1 MTTWATARG
10 GTQSGACRD
19 RQARALAT
27 GCARTAGRLVQGAL
41 LLRPP
46 VQSLAADASRVRV
59 KLEPMAPEPGLEALR
74 RRAEELGLSP
84 GEVRLH
90 RLPPHALWGLAS
102 YGLFGRYRHWS
113 RGKAYQRLRLQGEL
127 GLQRIYELI
136 VHTEPPQAYV
146 LSGNRP
152 IEDLLVT
159 AHVLGH
165 ADFFHRSVWLRER
178 DAGVGRRVLL
188 HRQRIADYACEHG
201 QAAVEAVLDAA
212 LLIEAH
218 VARYGPQDVLGA
230 LARLAPLE
238 PWQRDCLGMVRE
250 EALYF
255 QAQERTKIVN
265 EGWAS
270 FWHLR
275 ILRAEELAPSD
286 RVDIAL
292 LHSRLVAMAP
302 GRLNPYAL
310 GLEIL
315 EQLAEEAGAAPGE
328 APRGKALEALLDLAT
343 VADDRSLVRDWFS
356 QRSVDRLKLVVPMPG
371 DNVSSH
377 VEDVRRELLRQIG
390 GAARP
395 SVEVEQA
402 VAGCTLRLRHLHD
415 GRDLDLPDAEAVL
428 GEVQRLWGAPVQLET
443 MVGGQRVCLRHDGQE
458 MRRDG

>member
-1 MTTWATARG
+1 
-10 GTQSGACRD
+10 
-19 RQARALAT
+19 
-27 GCARTAGRLVQGAL
+27 
-41 LLRPP
+41 
-46 VQSLAADASRVRV
+46 
-59 KLEPMAPEPGLEALR
+59 MAPESGLEALR
-74 RRAEELGLSP
+74 RRAEDLGLSP
-84 GEVRLH
+84 GEVRLYH
-90 RLPPHALWGLAS
+90 LPPHALWGLAS

-152 IEDLLVT
+152 IEDVLVT

-165 ADFFHRSVWLRER
+165 ADFFHRNVWLRGR
-178 DAGVGRRVLL
+178 DADVGRRVLL
-188 HRQRIADYACEHG
+188 HRQRIADYAAEHG
-201 QAAVEAVLDAA
+201 QEAVESVLDTA

-218 VARYGPQDVLGA
+218 VARFGPEDLLGA
-230 LARLAPLE
+230 VARMAPLE

-275 ILRAEELAPSD
+275 ILRAEELSPPD
-286 RVDIAL
+286 RLEVAL

-302 GRLNPYAL
+302 GQLNPYAL

-315 EQLAEEAGAAPGE
+315 ENLAAEAGAAPGE
-328 APRGKALEALLDLAT
+328 APRGKALEALLDLAA
-343 VADDRSLVRDWFS
+343 VADDRSLVRDHLC
-356 QRSVDRLKLVVPMPG
+356 QRSVDRLGLAVPLPG
-371 DNVSSH
+371 DKVSSL
-377 VEDVRRELLRQIG
+377 VEDVRREILRQIG
-390 GAARP
+390 GAGRP
-395 SVEVEQA
+395 VVEVEQA
-402 VAGCTLRLRHLHD
+402 VAGCTLRLRHVHD

-428 GEVQRLWGAPVQLET
+428 GEVQRLWEAPVLLET

-458 MRRDG
+458 VRREG

>member
-1 MTTWATARG
+1 
-10 GTQSGACRD
+10 
-19 RQARALAT
+19 
-27 GCARTAGRLVQGAL
+27 
-41 LLRPP
+41 
-46 VQSLAADASRVRV
+46 
-59 KLEPMAPEPGLEALR
+59 MAPELGLEALR
-74 RRAEELGLSP
+74 RRAEDLGLSP
-84 GEVRLH
+84 GEVRLYH
-90 RLPPHALWGLAS
+90 LPPHALWSLAS

-152 IEDLLVT
+152 IEDVLVT

-165 ADFFHRSVWLRER
+165 ADFFHRNVWLRGR
-178 DAGVGRRVLL
+178 DADVGRRVLL
-188 HRQRIADYACEHG
+188 HRQRIADYAAEHG
-201 QAAVEAVLDAA
+201 QEAVESVLDAA

-218 VARYGPQDVLGA
+218 VARFGPEDVLGA
-230 LARLAPLE
+230 VARLAPLE

-275 ILRAEELAPSD
+275 ILRAEELSPPD
-286 RVDIAL
+286 RLEVAL

-302 GRLNPYAL
+302 GQLNPYAL

-315 EQLAEEAGAAPGE
+315 ENLAAEAGAAPGE
-328 APRGKALEALLDLAT
+328 APRGKALATLLDLAS
-343 VADDRSLVRDWFS
+343 VADDRSLVRDHLC
-356 QRSVDRLKLVVPMPG
+356 QRSVDRLGLAVPLPG
-371 DNVSSH
+371 DKVSSL
-377 VEDVRRELLRQIG
+377 VEDVRREILRQIG
-390 GAARP
+390 GAGRP
-395 SVEVEQA
+395 VVEVEQA

-428 GEVQRLWGAPVQLET
+428 GEVQRLWEAPVLLET

-458 MRRDG
+458 VRREG